1 MANKKR
7 EKRIIACLDILD
19 GKAVKGVNF
28 VNLRSVGNVVELAS
42 LYEKEGCDE
51 LAMLNI
57 AATKENHKMFI
68 ALLKKVR
75 EAIDIPIVVGGGINS
90 TSDALSF
97 IESGATKISVNS
109 AAVKNPPLLNELAK
123 EVGSEKLV
131 CAIDVLS
138 NENVASGYEIFISG
152 GKVGTNK
159 DALKWALEVQ
169 DRGCGEIL
177 LTSMDRDGTKNG
189 FDVILTHLF
198 SSSLDVPVIASGG
211 AGKMEHFLEIFEK
224 GSADAALAAS
234 IFHFREV
241 EIAKLKLYLAENGIA
256 IRQKR

>member
-1 MANKKR
+1 MANKMR

-19 GKAVKGVNF
+19 GEAVKGVNF

-42 LYEKEGCDE
+42 LYEQEGCDE

-57 AATKENHKMFI
+57 AATKENHKPFI
-68 ALLKKVR
+68 ELLKKVR

-109 AAVKNPPLLNELAK
+109 AAVKNPPLLDELSK
-123 EVGSEKLV
+123 EFGSENLI
-131 CAIDVLS
+131 CAIDVCS
-138 NENVASGYEIFISG
+138 NEIMASAYEVFIGG
-152 GKVGTNK
+152 GKIGTKK
-159 DALKWALEVQ
+159 DALKWALEAQ
-169 DRGCGEIL
+169 GRGCGEIL

-198 SSSLDVPVIASGG
+198 SSKLDVPVIASGG
-211 AGKMEHFLEIFEK
+211 AGKMEHFLEVFEK